1 MRVRSLFFVL
11 LGILFIVLTGCSSQS
26 TEEQIHN
33 HLEEAVAL
41 EEEFENQQSVIT
53 DLESQEQEI
62 YSQIIDL
69 GMDDIEQIKELSSE
83 ALSIID
89 EREEKIELEKESIES
104 SQKEFSNID
113 DLISK
118 IEDAD
123 LKEKAEKMYE
133 VMDNRYS
140 VYAELNEA
148 YLTSLEKER
157 KLYTMLEQEDLE
169 QKELT
174 NHINSINETY
184 EQVLD
189 LNEQFNN
196 YTVEYNALK
205 KEFYEA
211 AELDIAYES

>member
-211 AELDIAYES
+211 AELDIASES

>member
-1 MRVRSLFFVL
+1 MQVRSLFFVL

-157 KLYTMLEQEDLE
+157 KLYTMLEKENLE